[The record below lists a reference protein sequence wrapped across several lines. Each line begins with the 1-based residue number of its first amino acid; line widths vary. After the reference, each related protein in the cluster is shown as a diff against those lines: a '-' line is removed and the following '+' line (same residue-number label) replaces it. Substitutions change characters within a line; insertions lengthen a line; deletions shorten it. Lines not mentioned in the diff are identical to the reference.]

1 MKTELMNLFIFVAI
15 CFVSYILFRNLKL
28 NFNTREGMTDAS
40 GNTTSAPAN
49 GVSGNAASYAATLK
63 ATTIKQQDML
73 LISKYRSDYETVIL
87 NLDDLVNNL
96 MLDAALNVNVNKPHE
111 ALSKLSELNQ
121 TKTALNN
128 VMKFIDKSS

>member
-1 MKTELMNLFIFVAI
+1 MKKELMNLFIFVAI

-28 NFNTREGMTDAS
+28 NFNTIEGMTDAS
-40 GNTTSAPAN
+40 GNTTSAPPN

-63 ATTIKQQDML
+63 AATIKQQDML
-73 LISKYRSDYETVIL
+73 LISKNRSDYETIIL

-111 ALSKLSELNQ
+111 ALSKLAELNQ
-121 TKTALNN
+121 SKSALNN